1 MSIASKKRR
10 GVTLLELLV
19 VITLLG
25 IFTSVAAMRFGRTLF
40 AEFGAH
46 STARQLS
53 LALLTCQRAA
63 IRTGD
68 DHFLQFTVSGGE
80 AVSYRFMQDTGSGSQ
95 LVDGPVA
102 ISDDVTV
109 TVSDTDMRYTF
120 EGAAGGAYQIQI
132 VGENRS
138 WQVDVIPITGAVQVT
153 DTT

>member
-1 MSIASKKRR
+1 M
-10 GVTLLELLV
+10 
-19 VITLLG
+19 G
-25 IFTSVAAMRFGRTLF
+25 IFASVAAMRFGRTLF
-40 AEFGAH
+40 AEVGAH
-46 STARQLS
+46 ATARKVS

-68 DHFLQFTVSGGE
+68 DHILRFSVSGGK
-80 AVSYRFMQDTGSGSQ
+80 AVSYSLLQDSGG
-95 LVDGPVA
+95 GPQVIEGPIA

-109 TVSDTDMRYTF
+109 TVSATDMRYTF
-120 EGAAGGAYQIQI
+120 EGSASGAYQVQI